1 MFRQRHVSA
10 AFLAAGWALPASVL
24 ATLVERPLAPH
35 ATLTLLLS
43 CTLFFGLIPALT
55 CSSLPLTLLF
65 PPALALD
72 LILPRALLGP
82 ISTLQLVRQFA
93 LFAFIFIPGQ
103 LFARWTIT
111 QRHLTARAIL
121 HPIFHAGLLLGVL
134 PAFLAALGLGTWTEP
149 LYRAPWLN
157 KIYAQLL
164 LIPAILL
171 ISAVQEFALRGYGT
185 PMPGDAPRRLVTTG
199 VYAYVANPM
208 QIGKLTMLTAWGLFW
223 GNRWLLLVAFFGLL
237 YSLLIARPREDRAM
251 AARFSSDWHN
261 YRRHVRRWFP
271 RWRPYHTSRLANPT
285 SQPARLYL
293 DLSCDPCS
301 QLAEWLRRHRPAGLE
316 ILPLNESDPA
326 GARVTYDP
334 ADGSP
339 LEFGISALARALEH
353 INLAFAFF
361 AWMVRLPVIASL
373 AQAVA
378 AALDPRTTACPIRP
392 TFGAAHHPSILHP
405 TANRASPAGA
415 TRISRSASALGTG
428 GNRIPSPVGT
438 TKSAT
443 RESIFQDMGKPRKF
457 PGTNHTDSARPSQG
471 QPTLDC

>member
-1 MFRQRHVSA
+1 MIAHNTESARGIAPRAAHRSGRESLDSSGSCHPAKAAAFRQGKEFLRLPVDSNSTWMTCPLRSVGITPLLHYYETVRPCPADRYFRPRGASACAFSLNTAGRFSSSVPEPGIESRHLCTGHHMASMQVSA
-10 AFLAAGWALPASVL
+10 ML
-24 ATLVERPLAPH
+24 
-35 ATLTLLLS
+35 
-43 CTLFFGLIPALT
+43 
-55 CSSLPLTLLF
+55 
-65 PPALALD
+65 
-72 LILPRALLGP
+72 LPRAEGTLRFRCRQLIRFDAFSVVHLRSSLHSSHDVMYSRLLTMTFTTTAFDR
-82 ISTLQLVRQFA
+82 SSSW
-93 LFAFIFIPGQ
+93 LFEACSYKPASKGQ
-103 LFARWTIT
+103 PSSPV
-111 QRHLTARAIL
+111 QH
-121 HPIFHAGLLLGVL
+121 HA
-134 PAFLAALGLGTWTEP
+134 PTSAFLT
-149 LYRAPWLN
+149 
-157 KIYAQLL
+157 Q
-164 LIPAILL
+164 
-171 ISAVQEFALRGYGT
+171 ALRGYGT
-185 PMPGDAPRRLVTTG
+185 PMPAEAPRRLVTTG

-237 YSLLIARPREDRAM
+237 YSLLIAWPREDRAM

-293 DLSCDPCS
+293 APSCPPCP
-301 QLAEWLRRHRPAGLE
+301 QPAEWLRRHRPAGLE

-378 AALDPRTTACPIRP
+378 ATLDPRTTACPIRP
-392 TFGAAHHPSILHP
+392 TFGAAHHPP
-405 TANRASPAGA
+405 
-415 TRISRSASALGTG
+415 
-428 GNRIPSPVGT
+428 
-438 TKSAT
+438 
-443 RESIFQDMGKPRKF
+443 
-457 PGTNHTDSARPSQG
+457 
-471 QPTLDC
+471 